1 MSIVERAL
9 KRLQAEASASR
20 TGRVFGK
27 VVQTAASQTAPG
39 RVISIDQDALRVAG
53 LLAPKHQER
62 QIASQYRHIKR
73 PLIAAAVGKGREAVA
88 NGRLIM
94 VASALPG
101 EGKTF
106 TAINLAFSMA
116 MEKDLHVVLVD
127 GDVAKPQIST
137 MFGVGAERG
146 LLDAVIDPAMELE
159 PLIQPTDV
167 PNLRLLPAGTH
178 SERATELLA
187 SERMVEALGWLLKQ
201 DERRI
206 FVFDSPPLLL
216 STEAP
221 ALAEVAGQILVVVR
235 AEFTEHHALLEA
247 LRRLPEDCSPSLV
260 LNQSTQKSPGY
271 YYRGYGTPDAG
282 VDASRASSYETGDNR
297 GAEGQA
303 L

>member
-9 KRLQAEASASR
+9 KRLQADASASR
-20 TGRVFGK
+20 TRRVFGK
-27 VVQTAASQTAPG
+27 VVETTASQVASG
-39 RVISIDQDALRVAG
+39 RVISMDQDALRVAG

-73 PLIAAAVGKGREAVA
+73 PLIAAAMGKGQEPLA

-116 MEKDLHVVLVD
+116 MENDLHVVLVD
-127 GDVAKPQIST
+127 GDVAKPQISK

-146 LLDAVIDPAMELE
+146 LLDAVIDPAIELE
-159 PLIQPTDV
+159 RLIVPTDV
-167 PNLRLLPAGTH
+167 PNLLLLPAGTH
-178 SERATELLA
+178 SDRATELLA
-187 SERMVEALGWLLKQ
+187 SERMVEAMSWLLNR

-206 FVFDSPPLLL
+206 FIFDSPPLLL

-221 ALAEVAGQILVVVR
+221 ALAEVVGQIVVVVR
-235 AEFTEHHALLEA
+235 AEFTEHHVLLDALK
-247 LRRLPEDCSPSLV
+247 RLPDGCAPSLV
-260 LNQSTQKSPGY
+260 LNQSTQKHRGY
-271 YYRGYGTPDAG
+271 YYYGYGAPEGSGST
-282 VDASRASSYETGDNR
+282 SSDS
-297 GAEGQA
+297 
-303 L
+303 

>member
-9 KRLQAEASASR
+9 KRLQAEASTPRSR
-20 TGRVFGK
+20 HVFGRV
-27 VVQTAASQTAPG
+27 VESTASAAPG
-39 RVISIDQDALRVAG
+39 RVISIDQDALRATG

-73 PLIAAAVGKGREAVA
+73 PLIAAATGKGQEPVA

-116 MEKDLHVVLVD
+116 MENDLHVVLVD
-127 GDVAKPQIST
+127 GDVAKPQISK

-146 LLDAVIDPAMELE
+146 LLDAVSDPGTQPG
-159 PLIQPTDV
+159 PLVLPTDV
-167 PNLRLLPAGTH
+167 PNLFLLPAGTH
-178 SERATELLA
+178 SDRATELLA
-187 SERMVEALGWLLKQ
+187 SERMVEAMNWLLRQ
-201 DERRI
+201 DERRV

-221 ALAEVAGQILVVVR
+221 ALAEVVGQIVVVVR
-235 AEFTEHHALLEA
+235 AEQTEHHVLLDALK
-247 LRRLPEDCSPSLV
+247 RLPEGCSPSLV
-260 LNQSTQKSPGY
+260 LNQSTQKHRGY
-271 YYRGYGTPDAG
+271 YYYGYGSADPSA
-282 VDASRASSYETGDNR
+282 AP
-297 GAEGQA
+297 GATDRD
-303 L
+303 

>member
-9 KRLQAEASASR
+9 KRLQAEAAASPTR
-20 TGRVFGK
+20 PVIGK
-27 VVQTAASQTAPG
+27 IVETAASRAATG
-39 RVISIDQDALRVAG
+39 RVISIDQDALRVVG

-73 PLIAAAVGKGREAVA
+73 PLIAAAMGKGAEPLP

-127 GDVAKPQIST
+127 GDVAKPQISK

-146 LLDAVIDPAMELE
+146 LLDAIMDPGIELE
-159 PLIQPTDV
+159 PLILPTDV
-167 PNLRLLPAGTH
+167 PNLLLLPAGTH
-178 SERATELLA
+178 SDRATELLA
-187 SERMVEALGWLLKQ
+187 SERMLESMSLLLKQ

-206 FVFDSPPLLL
+206 LIFDSPPLLL
-216 STEAP
+216 SSEAP
-221 ALAEVAGQILVVVR
+221 ALAEVAGQIVVVVR
-235 AEFTEHHALLEA
+235 AEFTEHHVLFDALK
-247 LRRLPEDCSPSLV
+247 RLPAGLSPSLV
-260 LNQSTQKSPGY
+260 LNQSTQKSEGY
-271 YYRGYGTPDAG
+271 YY
-282 VDASRASSYETGDNR
+282 
-297 GAEGQA
+297 
-303 L
+303 

>member
-9 KRLQAEASASR
+9 KRLQAEAAASPTR
-20 TGRVFGK
+20 PVIGRV
-27 VVQTAASQTAPG
+27 VETAASHTATA
-39 RVISIDQDALRVAG
+39 RAISIDQDALRVAG
-53 LLAPKHQER
+53 LLAPRHQER

-73 PLIAAAVGKGREAVA
+73 PLIAAAMGKGQEPLS

-127 GDVAKPQIST
+127 GDVAKPQISK

-146 LLDAVIDPAMELE
+146 LLDAIMDPRIELE
-159 PLIQPTDV
+159 SLILPTDV
-167 PNLRLLPAGTH
+167 PNLLLLPAGTQND
-178 SERATELLA
+178 RATELLA
-187 SERMVEALGWLLKQ
+187 SERMLEAMGSLLKR

-206 FVFDSPPLLL
+206 LLFESPPLLL

-221 ALAEVAGQILVVVR
+221 ALAEVAGQIVVVVR
-235 AEFTEHHALLEA
+235 AGFTEHHVLLEA
-247 LRRLPEDCSPSLV
+247 LRRLPEGLTPSLV
-260 LNQSTQKSPGY
+260 LNQSTQKSGGY
-271 YYRGYGTPDAG
+271 YYYGYGAPQGPPATDSG
-282 VDASRASSYETGDNR
+282 G
-297 GAEGQA
+297 
-303 L
+303 